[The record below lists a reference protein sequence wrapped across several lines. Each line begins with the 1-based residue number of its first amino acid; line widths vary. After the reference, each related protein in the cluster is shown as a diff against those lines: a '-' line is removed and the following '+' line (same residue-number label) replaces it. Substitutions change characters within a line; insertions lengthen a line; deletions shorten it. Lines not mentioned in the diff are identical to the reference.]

1 MAYTPWQNPD
11 PQSIAGMNSV
21 VVYGENFQA
30 AVGLNHQVALG
41 SNLQI
46 CVNPSVLAD
55 LCGVSSATL
64 ASIWGSGP
72 GGNHQMTIGSN
83 TNVVWGRQYQVNLG
97 PNPVQV
103 NAEKHRVVTEIVCG
117 LIAATLIAWIIVYGL
132 EKDENNRA
140 NETIGFQIAV
150 DVLLALLLKAEVK
163 YGETEQTLTSAL
175 KGMFGA
181 GDLFQSD
188 AWQDFGQGLTLA
200 VLLGAMIA
208 PVVAIATEEGHF
220 QGETQD
226 TQFGLSADNS
236 SSTGGSGSSKP

>member
-21 VVYGENFQA
+21 VVFGENFQA
-30 AVGLNHQVALG
+30 AVGLNHQLALG

-55 LCGVSSATL
+55 MCGVSSDTL

-72 GGNHQMTIGSN
+72 GGNQQFTIGSN
-83 TNVVWGRQYQVNLG
+83 TNVVWGRQFQVNLG
-97 PNPVQV
+97 PEQLQV
-103 NAEKHRVVTEIVCG
+103 NANAHRIVTEIVCG
-117 LIAATLIAWIIVYGL
+117 LIAVLLIVWIIVYGL

-150 DVLLALLLKAEVK
+150 DILLALLLKAEMK
-163 YGETEQTLTSAL
+163 YKNAEQTIVSAL

-181 GDLFQSD
+181 GDMFQSS

-200 VLLGAMIA
+200 VILGAMIA

-220 QGETQD
+220 QGQTQD
-226 TQFGLSADNS
+226 AQFGLSAGNAPASD
-236 SSTGGSGSSKP
+236 GSGSSKQ